1 MTARLRVA
9 LVPGVLTLL
18 VSACANGGNL
28 QPNVAAQTDA
38 SLTRPAKERVTIT
51 QFADLPRYYNFYF
64 PTAVTV
70 GPDGALWVTDD
81 IDQDAG
87 QSAIARIETS
97 GKRTNAFYYQNDA
110 SPSFEDIA
118 AGPDGALWIT
128 DSGDGQIL
136 RMTTTGTFTTY
147 PLNNADAEGI
157 VAGPDHALWFVEN
170 YFQGA
175 AVGRITTSGKITYF
189 SAGISSG
196 ATLHDI
202 TLGPD
207 GALWFTESNGDRVG
221 RVTKRGKITEYS
233 AGITPGSEPYAITA
247 GSDGALWFTEI
258 GGGRIGR
265 ITTSGTV
272 TEYSQGITLTERP
285 AGIAAGPDGALWF
298 TEYESYGSYQIRAS
312 KIGRITTN
320 GKISEYSK
328 LKGKSEPVDIVNGPD
343 GNMWFVETNAD
354 KMGRVT
360 L

>member
-1 MTARLRVA
+1 MIARLRFA

-18 VSACANGGNL
+18 VSACANGGNVP
-28 QPNVAAQTDA
+28 PNVAVQTDA
-38 SLTRPAKERVTIT
+38 SRTRPAKERVTIT

-87 QSAIARIETS
+87 QSAVARIETS

-170 YFQGA
+170 YFQGV
-175 AVGRITTSGKITYF
+175 AVGRITTTGKITYF
-189 SAGISSG
+189 SAGISAG
-196 ATLHDI
+196 AALHDI
-202 TLGPD
+202 ALGPD
-207 GALWFTESNGDRVG
+207 GALWFTESSGDRVG
-221 RVTKRGKITEYS
+221 RITKRGKITEYS
-233 AGITPGSEPYAITA
+233 TGITPGSEPYAITA
-247 GSDGALWFTEI
+247 GPDGALWFTEMS
-258 GGGRIGR
+258 GGRIGR
-265 ITTSGTV
+265 ITTSGNV

-298 TEYESYGSYQIRAS
+298 TEYESYGSDKVRAS
-312 KIGRITTN
+312 KIGRITVN

-328 LKGKSEPVDIVNGPD
+328 FNEKSEPADIARGPD
-343 GNMWFVETNAD
+343 GNMWFVEYRTD
-354 KMGRVT
+354 RLGRVN